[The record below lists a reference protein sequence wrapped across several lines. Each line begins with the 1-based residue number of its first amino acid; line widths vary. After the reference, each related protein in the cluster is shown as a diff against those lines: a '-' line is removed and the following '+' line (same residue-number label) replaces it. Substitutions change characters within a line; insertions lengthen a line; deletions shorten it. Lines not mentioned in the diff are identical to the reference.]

1 MFESFLLMLT
11 YLPSSLSRSS
21 ILWYAPSLNSVL
33 MLTFMKGDLWSD
45 YHSNKKKSK
54 AKLAAR
60 THTGHLQLAAERSS
74 WETVGR
80 QRALV
85 TRQDGGIAATW
96 CTVCLCVFL
105 CSLFQFCHQSCPQNF
120 ALWFCSVFYC
130 FCSISFSLSFFG
142 NGGMNTWARGLY
154 RVWGEKRDSWTHC
167 CSGSA
172 YTHSI
177 AHVLLSSFYYFH
189 AFFYTLCVNLSH
201 NVGGTYIEETCTSE
215 IKIRNYDIL

>member
-60 THTGHLQLAAERSS
+60 THTGHSQITAERSS

-80 QRALV
+80 QRAVV

-96 CTVCLCVFL
+96 CTLCLCVFL
-105 CSLFQFCHQSCPQNF
+105 WSLFRFCHQSCPQNF
-120 ALWFCSVFYC
+120 VLWFCSVFYC
-130 FCSISFSLSFFG
+130 FCLISFSLSLSLEMVGWTLELGVCTECEGRRETAGHTVLWISLHTLHSSYLALFFLLLPCLF
-142 NGGMNTWARGLY
+142 LY
-154 RVWGEKRDSWTHC
+154 TAC
-167 CSGSA
+167 Q
-172 YTHSI
+172 
-177 AHVLLSSFYYFH
+177 SFSQ
-189 AFFYTLCVNLSH
+189 CW
-201 NVGGTYIEETCTSE
+201 
-215 IKIRNYDIL
+215 R